1 MSEVFFKDKKNVYE
15 VIVKGIVIEAW
26 MDLFIKGEV
35 SDIWTIVNGD
45 GFVAK

>member
-1 MSEVFFKDKKNVYE
+1 MNEVFFKEKKNVYD
-15 VIVKGIVIEAW
+15 VIVKGIMIEVW
-26 MDLFIKGEV
+26 MDLFAKGEV